1 MVSDDVV
8 AADIAATFAQGDGSL
23 IDGWTERPWRCA
35 VTETAESMNTRLFV
49 GNLSFHTT
57 EDDLQQVF
65 AEYGEVLDLKIM
77 QDRETGRSRG
87 FGFVTMGNADEAKKA
102 MDALDGTELDQRT
115 LRVNEAEQRRDRNGG
130 GAPRSGGRS
139 RW

>member
-1 MVSDDVV
+1 
-8 AADIAATFAQGDGSL
+8 
-23 IDGWTERPWRCA
+23 
-35 VTETAESMNTRLFV
+35 MNTRLFI

-57 EDDLQQVF
+57 EDDLQQLF

-130 GAPRSGGRS
+130 GGGGGGGAPRSGGGRG

>member
-1 MVSDDVV
+1 
-8 AADIAATFAQGDGSL
+8 
-23 IDGWTERPWRCA
+23 
-35 VTETAESMNTRLFV
+35 MNTRLFV

-57 EDDLQQVF
+57 EDDLQQLF

-87 FGFVTMGNADEAKKA
+87 FGFVTMGTSDEAKKA
-102 MDALDGTELDQRT
+102 MEALDGTDLDART
-115 LRVNEAEQRRDRNGG
+115 LRVNEAEQRRERTGGGGGG
-130 GAPRSGGRS
+130 GAPRSGGRG

>member
-1 MVSDDVV
+1 
-8 AADIAATFAQGDGSL
+8 
-23 IDGWTERPWRCA
+23 
-35 VTETAESMNTRLFV
+35 MNTRLFI

-57 EDDLQQVF
+57 EDDLQQLF

-130 GAPRSGGRS
+130 GGAPRSGGRG